1 MNFKDFEKQESINF
15 RDLKQTDGVTK
26 KEVSLLVSCFMYAED
41 CEVLKIL
48 VVWV

>member
-26 KEVSLLVSCFMYAED
+26 KEVNLLVGSVLYMLNI
-41 CEVLKIL
+41 CEVL
-48 VVWV
+48 